1 MDGMQMISTGGDLF
15 YYYFYNNNDFLKI
28 HLIHFYC

>member
-15 YYYFYNNNDFLKI
+15 YYYFYNNNDFLTI